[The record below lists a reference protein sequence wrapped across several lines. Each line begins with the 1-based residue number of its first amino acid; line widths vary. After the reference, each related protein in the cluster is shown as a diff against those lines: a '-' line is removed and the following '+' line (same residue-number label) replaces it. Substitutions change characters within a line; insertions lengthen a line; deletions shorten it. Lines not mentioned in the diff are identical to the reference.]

1 MNPQSFLL
9 TKPQAASNSRT
20 QKRSLPANM
29 TENDSHV
36 ATHKGMVILKMKRT
50 PCVNSNVLFKTSLA
64 TQTSSTL
71 IALPSK
77 TIHNYINNFII
88 TSIIIIAINIIISL
102 NNILFFILIDLLPP
116 QVLCLLCSVRSE
128 AKPNLVN
135 SQAIKS
141 NTLTM
146 TSHVI

>member
-1 MNPQSFLL
+1 M
-9 TKPQAASNSRT
+9 
-20 QKRSLPANM
+20 
-29 TENDSHV
+29 
-36 ATHKGMVILKMKRT
+36 T
-50 PCVNSNVLFKTSLA
+50 PCVNSNMLFKTSLA

-71 IALPSK
+71 VALPSK

-88 TSIIIIAINIIISL
+88 SIINLTINIIIYL
-102 NNILFFILIDLLPP
+102 NNIVFLILIDLLPP

-135 SQAIKS
+135 SKAIKS

>member
-1 MNPQSFLL
+1 
-9 TKPQAASNSRT
+9 
-20 QKRSLPANM
+20 
-29 TENDSHV
+29 
-36 ATHKGMVILKMKRT
+36 MVILKMKRT

-71 IALPSK
+71 VALPSK
-77 TIHNYINNFII
+77 TKHNYINNFII
-88 TSIIIIAINIIISL
+88 ISIIIIVINIIIYL
-102 NNILFFILIDLLPP
+102 NNILFLILIDLLPP

-135 SQAIKS
+135 SKAIKS